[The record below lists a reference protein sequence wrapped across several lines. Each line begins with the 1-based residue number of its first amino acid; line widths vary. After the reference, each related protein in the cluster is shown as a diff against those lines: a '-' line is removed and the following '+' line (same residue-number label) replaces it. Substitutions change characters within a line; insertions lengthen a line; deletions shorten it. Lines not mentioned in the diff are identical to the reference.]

1 MRHNLQHLM
10 PSLTRRRVLQ
20 GTLGSVAGLAAWQQG
35 WRRRNTAAAQ
45 HRAPSGQIQRGE
57 ASMPTMVHQGITL
70 AYEDRGAGTPAFVF
84 VHGWACNRTF
94 FAPQATHFARRHRVV
109 SVDLRGHGESDKP
122 RGPYPIAAYADD
134 LAYMIEHL
142 GLGKVV
148 AVGHSSGGMTVLQL
162 AAAHPDRVAAIAM
175 VSPAPFVFPPEL
187 RASLEAMVAAIE
199 AGNQE
204 PLRQFIVNRL
214 FRPTSDRKLMEDV
227 LAVML
232 AVPSQVAASAMRGV
246 LAFDGPA
253 VAAQCTVPAL
263 HLATT
268 PPSNPPHL
276 LSQWLPTVVHGWTVG
291 SGVFSPLEGPD
302 QVNAM
307 IEAFLR
313 HHV

>member
-1 MRHNLQHLM
+1 M
-10 PSLTRRRVLQ
+10 
-20 GTLGSVAGLAAWQQG
+20 LGSVAGMAAWQQG
-35 WRRRNTAAAQ
+35 WRRRSTAAAEP
-45 HRAPSGQIQRGE
+45 REASGPIRRGE
-57 ASMPTMVHQGITL
+57 ASMATMVHRDTTL
-70 AYEDRGAGTPAFVF
+70 AYEDRGAGKPAFVF

-94 FAPQATHFARRHRVV
+94 FTPQAAHFARRHRVV

-122 RGPYPIAAYADD
+122 QGPYPIAAYADD

-148 AVGHSSGGMTVLQL
+148 AIGHSSGGMTVLQL
-162 AAAHPDRVAAIAM
+162 AAAHPDRAAAIVM
-175 VSPAPFVFPPEL
+175 VAPAPFVFPPEL

-204 PLRQFIVNRL
+204 PRRQFIVNRL
-214 FRPTSDRKLMEDV
+214 FLPTSDRRLVEDV
-227 LAVML
+227 LAVMM
-232 AVPSQVAASAMRGV
+232 ATPSHVAASVMRGV
-246 LAFDGPA
+246 LAFDGPT

-268 PPSNPPHL
+268 PPLNPPHL
-276 LSQWLPTVVHGWTVG
+276 MSQWLPTVVHGWTVG
-291 SGVFSPLEGPD
+291 AGVFSQLEVPD

-307 IEAFLR
+307 IEGFLR

>member
-1 MRHNLQHLM
+1 MA
-10 PSLTRRRVLQ
+10 T
-20 GTLGSVAGLAAWQQG
+20 
-35 WRRRNTAAAQ
+35 
-45 HRAPSGQIQRGE
+45 I
-57 ASMPTMVHQGITL
+57 VHQGITL

-94 FAPQATHFARRHRVV
+94 FAPQAAHFARRHRVV

-122 RGPYPIAAYADD
+122 QGPYPIAAYADD
-134 LAYMIEHL
+134 LVYMIEHL
-142 GLGKVV
+142 GLEKVV

-162 AAAHPDRVAAIAM
+162 AAAYPDRVAAIVM
-175 VSPAPFVFPPEL
+175 VAPAPFVFPPEL
-187 RASLEAMVAAIE
+187 RANLEAMVAAIE

-204 PLRQFIVNRL
+204 PRRQFIVHRL
-214 FRPTSDRKLMEDV
+214 FRPTSDRKLVEDV
-227 LAVML
+227 LAMML
-232 AVPSQVAASAMRGV
+232 AVPSHVAASALRGV

-276 LSQWLPTVVHGWTVG
+276 MSQWLPTVVHGWTVG
-291 SGVFSPLEGPD
+291 SGVFSQLEVPD

-307 IEAFLR
+307 IEGFLR